1 MTTKE
6 MIAWY
11 AEYKGYRLSTM
22 AKDAVQRRIVSYLC
36 NDIGYAILSE
46 DEPRRI
52 KAKTALTEFCTKNNL
67 PYPT

>member
-6 MIAWY
+6 MIAWF
-11 AEYKGYRLSTM
+11 EKYKGYRLSTM

-36 NDIGYAILSE
+36 NDIGYSILSG
-46 DEPRRI
+46 DEVRRI
-52 KAKTALTEFCTKNNL
+52 KAKTALTEFCQFNDL